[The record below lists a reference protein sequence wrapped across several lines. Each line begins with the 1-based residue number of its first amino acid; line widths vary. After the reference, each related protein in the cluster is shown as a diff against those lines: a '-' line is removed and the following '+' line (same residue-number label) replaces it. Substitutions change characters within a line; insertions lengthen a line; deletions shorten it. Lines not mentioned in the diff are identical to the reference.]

1 MNKEILLK
9 YLNNNCSDKEFEE
22 FGNWVKQ
29 NFLNEEG
36 KSWSFDQWKMFEPE
50 LKKKDAKKYNALLD
64 KIHHEINLKHKGNE
78 DNNVIIFSKVTKWL
92 CRAAAIL
99 FIPLLGVVFY
109 LLSNNNFQT
118 NKLADLTVDT
128 LEVIA
133 PTGSRTMVLLSEGTV
148 VNLNYGSK
156 IKYPRNFTGN
166 TREITLSGEGYFDVS
181 HNPDKP
187 FIVKTGKL
195 NVKVLGT
202 EFNVLAYPDDDII
215 ETTLVKGKVIIEKT
229 ISSNQTIQ
237 VGTMVPGQHVEYN
250 INSDKITSSKGTVD
264 KYIAWKDGKLV
275 FDNEPIADIAE
286 KLERMYNV
294 EIEVDEDVKY
304 LTYTVTFYNDPLW
317 LILDLMKET
326 TPITYKILPRK
337 RQPDGTFS
345 KQKIR
350 IEKR

>member
-118 NKLADLTVDT
+118 NKFTDLTVDT